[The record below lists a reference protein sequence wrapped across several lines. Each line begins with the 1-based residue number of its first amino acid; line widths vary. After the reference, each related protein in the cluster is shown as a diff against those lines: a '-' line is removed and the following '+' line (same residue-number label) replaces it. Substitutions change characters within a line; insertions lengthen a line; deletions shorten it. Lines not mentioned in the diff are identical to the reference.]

1 MESQCS
7 SKKSANFSREIFE
20 NILLEAINGEKVCFT
35 MITILIHNF
44 FVVGQVFLRIEY
56 VNKEPSAVSILVPHL
71 IHQLKKK
78 EISYDESIFGHLS
91 AIFSGK
97 CRTSVLKTF
106 LSIDSTL
113 TDILKVKMEGRL

>member
-1 MESQCS
+1 M
-7 SKKSANFSREIFE
+7 
-20 NILLEAINGEKVCFT
+20 LEAINGEKVCFT

-113 TDILKVKMEGRL
+113 TDILKVEMEGRL